1 MPFRFGFGIES
12 LGRLLLPRG
21 ECRYFARFF
30 LPLLDQRRI
39 AHDFDLPL
47 KINEGHAPAETLF
60 VKTAQLRLVTV
71 MIGWSQQSSGR
82 PLPCN
87 AAEIALDWI
96 IQSNVG
102 GVKIIP
108 EQAKGGVFE
117 TVSIRRDGV
126 RFAQTKK
133 RARVL
138 RFYPDVIALRFL
150 QKQPRQRINGIR
162 HGPAFNLGGDVFKG
176 GCLRKKMDVELRQHR
191 RRQRFASRRKIAG
204 TFPILAI
211 ERLALVSFSSITTVI
226 LLLVTPVTRRTRASL
241 HAFGRPMG
249 PFFSSF
255 KSGMARR
262 GPIFLHPRGK
272 KFEVDQIDGLAG

>member
-1 MPFRFGFGIES
+1 MPFRFDLGIES
-12 LGRLLLPRG
+12 LGRFLLPRA

-47 KINEGHAPAETLF
+47 KISEGHAPAETLF

-71 MIGWSQQSSGR
+71 MIGWSHQSSGR

-87 AAEIALDWI
+87 AVEIALDRI
-96 IQSNVG
+96 IQTNGG

-108 EQAKGGVFE
+108 EHAKGGVFE

-138 RFYPDVIALRFL
+138 RFYPDVIALWFL
-150 QKQPRQRINGIR
+150 QKQTRQRINRIR
-162 HGPAFNLGGDVFKG
+162 RGPGFNLGRDVFKR
-176 GCLRKKMDVELRQHR
+176 GCLRKKMDVELRQRTGR
-191 RRQRFASRRKIAG
+191 RRFASRRTVAG
-204 TFPILAI
+204 TFPVTPI
-211 ERLALVSFSSITTVI
+211 ERLALVSFCSITPTMI
-226 LLLVTPVTRRTRASL
+226 LLVVTPVT
-241 HAFGRPMG
+241 
-249 PFFSSF
+249 
-255 KSGMARR
+255 
-262 GPIFLHPRGK
+262 
-272 KFEVDQIDGLAG
+272 